1 MFAFI
6 IILSR
11 FFQWLA
17 RESPNED
24 PKARIETAK
33 SVREDIDYRPVI
45 AVVKSNAY
53 SHGLVRVSHLYEQLG
68 VNSLG
73 VALLEEGIILRKSGI
88 SLPIA
93 VFGGVLM
100 EQIPKLLEWDLEFFV
115 SSTEV
120 LNDTENL
127 CKAQNLHAT
136 VHLKID
142 SGMGR
147 IGTIAENSESLIASA
162 LDAEH
167 INIKGVC
174 SHFACA
180 DNPDD
185 PMTLEQ
191 IDRFLEAVSVFE
203 RLGASTPL
211 RHIANSGGV
220 LYFPQSHLDIVRP
233 GIILYGVYPEP
244 ACPRILELKPALQL
258 KSQVSFHK
266 SVPPGFSISYGAT
279 WTSES
284 NAEISTIPLG
294 YGDGYRRQLSNCG
307 EVLINGKRRPIVGR
321 VCMEQFMVN
330 CESENQNA
338 GDEVILI
345 GEQGGLCITVEEIS
359 RWAETIPYEIL
370 TNLNERLPRI
380 YAN

>member
-1 MFAFI
+1 MRALRATFNTKAFI
-6 IILSR
+6 GNFNRVRSI
-11 FFQWLA
+11 A
-17 RESPNED
+17 PNSKIMAVL
-24 PKARIETAK
+24 KA
-33 SVREDIDYRPVI
+33 
-45 AVVKSNAY
+45 NAY
-53 SHGLVRVSHLYEQLG
+53 GHGMLKVAQLYEELG
-68 VNSLG
+68 VNCLG

-93 VFGGVLM
+93 VFGGVLK
-100 EQIPKLLEWDLEFFV
+100 EQIPELLEWGLEFIV
-115 SSTEV
+115 PSTDV
-120 LNDTENL
+120 LNDTEKF
-127 CKAQNLHAT
+127 CKAQNRHAT

-162 LDAEH
+162 LDSEH

-180 DNPDD
+180 DD
-185 PMTLEQ
+185 PEDPKTLEQ
-191 IDRFLEAVSVFE
+191 IDRFLEAVSVFDK
-203 RLGASTPL
+203 LGTSTPL

-244 ACPRILELKPALQL
+244 TCPRILELKPALKL
-258 KSQVSFHK
+258 KSKVSFHK
-266 SVPPGFSISYGAT
+266 SIPPGFSISYGAT

-284 NAEISTIPLG
+284 TAEISTIPLG
-294 YGDGYRRQLSNCG
+294 YGDGYPRQLSNRG

-321 VCMEQFMVN
+321 VCMDQFMVN
-330 CESENQNA
+330 CKSENLNA
-338 GDEVILI
+338 GAEVILI
-345 GEQGGLCITVEEIS
+345 GEQDGQCITVEEMS
-359 RWAETIPYEIL
+359 KWAETIPYEIL
-370 TNLNERLPRI
+370 TNLNERLPRT